1 MNPGGQFVGGEAERH
16 RGEEIETGRALLP
29 VILGGMIHVG
39 DAARDG
45 IEHLKRADELS
56 RSENL
61 NLEAAAG
68 VRRDR
73 AAKSFSAAAKT
84 GKAFRP
90 ARHHLELPGTLCDG
104 RSRKSGRYA
113 GNNAGPGQKAASIHG
128 TSPPVFSCFWETTF
142 RAELSP
148 IKR

>member
-1 MNPGGQFVGGEAERH
+1 
-16 RGEEIETGRALLP
+16 
-29 VILGGMIHVG
+29 ILGGMIHVR

-45 IEHLKRADELS
+45 IEHLEGTDKLS

-61 NLEAAAG
+61 DFKAAAG

-128 TSPPVFSCFWETTF
+128 TFPRVFSCFWETTS
-142 RAELSP
+142 ELPGHRKFSQIRRRLATSGGKKTHSGSGRP
-148 IKR
+148 HRS